1 MKKAILTGV
10 CCPSPIS
17 SSVTDA
23 SFTTASKSCIEEFK
37 RTATYLKKD
46 LDRTEGGATAFGRT
60 ISSEFDYLTKD
71 RVEEL
76 ITDLGTKRSELSNLK
91 RELTKYMRR

>member
-10 CCPSPIS
+10 CCPSPVS

-37 RTATYLKKD
+37 RTATYLEER
-46 LDRTEGGATAFGRT
+46 LETEGGATAFGRT